1 MLKIRLSR
9 GGRKNL
15 PFYRIVATNS
25 TSPRDSKFL
34 EKLGTYN
41 PLAEQNDP
49 NRLVIDKE
57 RVEHWLSVGAKPTD
71 RVAIFLCALG
81 CKGAE
86 KYKPDFEPRKTGDNA
101 KKKRLEKEK
110 AAAEAAEAAAAAE
123 KEAAEAAK
131 AAAKAEKEAQ
141 AAAKAEAPAAE

>member
-41 PLAEQNDP
+41 PLLAQDDA
-49 NRLVIDKE
+49 NRLVVDKE

-71 RVAIFLCALG
+71 RVAGFLIALG
-81 CKGAE
+81 VKGAE
-86 KYKPDFEPRKTGDNA
+86 KYKPDFTPKKTGDRS

-110 AAAEAAEAAAAAE
+110 AAAEAA
-123 KEAAEAAK
+123 
-131 AAAKAEKEAQ
+131 AAAKEAE
-141 AAAKAEAPAAE
+141 AAAKAEAVSAAETPAQ